1 MYYLCFKIEITPISL
16 RPSGAFSGIGCTLP
30 HQFWRKT
37 KQLFEKES
45 FVFLSRT
52 KVWEEKETAFY
63 DIASF
68 CMHVIEVPVCV
79 RVYVTGVIV
88 RTAAYVFTVI

>member
-1 MYYLCFKIEITPISL
+1 M
-16 RPSGAFSGIGCTLP
+16 
-30 HQFWRKT
+30 
-37 KQLFEKES
+37 
-45 FVFLSRT
+45 
-52 KVWEEKETAFY
+52 WEEKETAFY

-88 RTAAYVFTVI
+88 CTAAYVFTVIYKQALEYSA